1 MTETSVCFS
10 RKSTYSA
17 QKYMA
22 FSVLDGDG
30 DGDGDI
36 DGALWKMILWK
47 RAAINYFSG

>member
-22 FSVLDGDG
+22 FSVLDGGLYEKWFYGKELQLIISQD
-30 DGDGDI
+30 
-36 DGALWKMILWK
+36 K
-47 RAAINYFSG
+47 NYDKNKI